1 MSKKTTYLLPIW
13 IDLTCENHKLF
24 MQALNY
30 KLTEFFEEECDLIA
44 NFGGAVNV
52 QWSVNK
58 HVDLEEGEV

>member
-1 MSKKTTYLLPIW
+1 MPIW

-24 MQALNY
+24 MQALND

-44 NFGGAVNV
+44 NFGGTVNV

-58 HVDLEEGEV
+58 HVDLEEG